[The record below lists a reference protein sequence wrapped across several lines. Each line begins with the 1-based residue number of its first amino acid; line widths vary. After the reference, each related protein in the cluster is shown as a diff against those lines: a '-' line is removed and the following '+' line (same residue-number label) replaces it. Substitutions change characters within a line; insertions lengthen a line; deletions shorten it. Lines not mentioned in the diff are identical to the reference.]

1 MVKDTFFCPGN
12 VPSSKNSR
20 VWTGRY
26 FVVSKAVKNWRIAT
40 KEWWEENKEDFIKAS
55 NEKERPMKIGMHFIR
70 KQKRLYDWVNPVQT
84 IQDEMVKHEW
94 IEDDNVDIIFPFPLK
109 VFKEYTSYNK
119 EEPGVIIKIL

>member
-1 MVKDTFFCPGN
+1 
-12 VPSSKNSR
+12 
-20 VWTGRY
+20 
-26 FVVSKAVKNWRIAT
+26 
-40 KEWWEENKEDFIKAS
+40 
-55 NEKERPMKIGMHFIR
+55 MKIGMHFIR